1 MREREPP
8 QALPGAGAPGHVGL
22 ELAAALADEVVADV
36 RGARARPLGLGGLA
50 RALHGAQGDAD
61 LGLSG
66 AVGELLDRL
75 PVAVAAEELH
85 PPVHAG
91 GIALQHP
98 LDQAHGLDVLR
109 SSRAWSR
116 AAGS

>member
-1 MREREPP
+1 M
-8 QALPGAGAPGHVGL
+8 
-22 ELAAALADEVVADV
+22 

-50 RALHGAQGDAD
+50 RALHRAQRDAH
-61 LGLSG
+61 LGLAG

-75 PVAVAAEELH
+75 PVAVAGEELH

-98 LDQAHGLDVLR
+98 LDEAHRLDVLG
-109 SSRAWSR
+109 SSRGWSR